1 MSLIRLSNR
10 QLCETAMES
19 MNFPR
24 WQGWGTLIFFTVN
37 AKKNIARKKRKSAI
51 LDLSALYCFM
61 SILIRLLL
69 RRTVICLKKNRA
81 HWKINSLK
89 TKEKC
94 IKRCSN
100 YVGLFKIYTSLSIL
114 GRLHTLKHR
123 KIFFYLDLSYHF
135 LVLVPLIF
143 RSVVSNE
150 ERKD

>member
-1 MSLIRLSNR
+1 MTRLR
-10 QLCETAMES
+10 D
-19 MNFPR
+19 
-24 WQGWGTLIFFTVN
+24 
-37 AKKNIARKKRKSAI
+37 
-51 LDLSALYCFM
+51 LDLLHGQREEEYCAEEKKKCDLRFIG
-61 SILIRLLL
+61 SLLFHEY
-69 RRTVICLKKNRA
+69 TYTFTPSQNGNLKKNRA

-100 YVGLFKIYTSLSIL
+100 YVGLRYTYLSIL
-114 GRLHTLKHR
+114 ERLHILKHR

>member
-1 MSLIRLSNR
+1 MTRLR
-10 QLCETAMES
+10 D
-19 MNFPR
+19 
-24 WQGWGTLIFFTVN
+24 
-37 AKKNIARKKRKSAI
+37 
-51 LDLSALYCFM
+51 LDLLHGQREEEYCAEEKKKCDLRFIG
-61 SILIRLLL
+61 SLLFHEY
-69 RRTVICLKKNRA
+69 TYTFTPSQNGNLKKNRA

-100 YVGLFKIYTSLSIL
+100 YVGLFKIYTYLSIL